1 MLRNILMVCSVLT
14 VSTLVSTPA
23 LAGPGQ
29 WEPIQQ
35 LDQNLDTDVLLNA
48 CVQTQIFVGTGSD
61 NRSYDC
67 DTLTGPA
74 CLAQCAED
82 ATCRSQCEDG
92 GALFCAPSD
101 LVARLGGLGGWGL
114 GHGLGGWNDHG
125 FDGINPVDIDN
136 EVVFID
142 TSTCLQLDLAS
153 V

>member
-1 MLRNILMVCSVLT
+1 MLRNILKVCSVLA
-14 VSTLVSTPA
+14 VSALVSTPA

-61 NRSYDC
+61 YNRAYDC

-74 CLAQCAED
+74 CLAQCAQD
-82 ATCRSQCEDG
+82 ATCRSQCDDG
-92 GALFCAPSD
+92 GALFCGPSD
-101 LVARLGGLGGWGL
+101 LVARLGGWDDAFY
-114 GHGLGGWNDHG
+114 N
-125 FDGINPVDIDN
+125 INPWDDDDIGSDVVLE